1 MRAFS
6 GQDSGYTPKFGR
18 RREDGM
24 SEVAAQVLYMG
35 VRVGGLVAWAD
46 NEDKCV

>member
-1 MRAFS
+1 VLF
-6 GQDSGYTPKFGR
+6 
-18 RREDGM
+18 EDGM